1 MAIDRALFSNH
12 FPWRRL
18 GWALALSVV
27 LHGLWLLPEVRLRP
41 APTVAQPLRAGFVRE
56 DVAGPSARV
65 EKPAKAAA
73 DSLRRSAPALA
84 APAAATPATSELD
97 VATHVAAHAP
107 AQTIGTP
114 APDGALDGDGV
125 RAYRLALARSA
136 RHARATLTDLPT
148 GNGRVE
154 LRVIVDRYARRVEVG
169 ASSGQAALDAA
180 ALALMGRAVSEAPMP
195 EVLRGQAF
203 ELAVPIEFGQPLSG
217 S

>member
-41 APTVAQPLRAGFVRE
+41 VPTVAQPLHAGFVRE
-56 DVAGPSARV
+56 DVMGPSARL
-65 EKPAKAAA
+65 EKPVKAAA
-73 DSLRRSAPALA
+73 DSLQRP

-180 ALALMGRAVSEAPMP
+180 ALALMGRAVNEAPMP

-203 ELAVPIEFGQPLSG
+203 ELAVPVEFGQPLSG

>member
-18 GWALALSVV
+18 GWALVLSVA

-56 DVAGPSARV
+56 EVVGQPTGV
-65 EKPAKAAA
+65 EKAAKTPA
-73 DSLRRSAPALA
+73 DPLRRPAPTRTT
-84 APAAATPATSELD
+84 PAAATP
-97 VATHVAAHAP
+97 VAEVEAVNPAQ
-107 AQTIGTP
+107 AQTIGMPTP
-114 APDGALDGDGV
+114 GGALDGDGV

-136 RHARATLTDLPT
+136 RHARATLTELPT

-154 LRVIVDRYARRVEVG
+154 LRVIVDRYARRVVVA

-180 ALALMGRAVSEAPMP
+180 ALALMGRAVNEALLP
-195 EVLRGQAF
+195 EVLRGQVF
-203 ELAVPIEFGQPLSG
+203 ELAVPVEFGQPFSG